1 MEIVIFAE
9 QFKNG
14 NWDVWEHLCSPQ
26 EAAAVVDTARVRA
39 TVRSNGRPIH
49 ADFLESS
56 RSIFNVE
63 GGLASAP
70 KDGDLRVYCV
80 CVDRVVIGNYE
91 KIHQYSQRLA
101 GIQEFVKV
109 ASKEPLGRH
118 EAGAAARF
126 A

>member
-14 NWDVWEHLCSPQ
+14 SWDVWEHLCNPQ

-39 TVRSNGRPIH
+39 TVRSQGRPIH
-49 ADFLESS
+49 ADFLESA

-70 KDGDLRVYCV
+70 NDGDVRVYCV
-80 CVDRVVIGNYE
+80 CVDRVVVGNYE
-91 KIHQYSQRLA
+91 KIHQYAQRLA

-109 ASKEPLGRH
+109 APKDQPGRH
-118 EAGAAARF
+118 EAGTAARF